1 MQGKHKYISNEKKK
15 HEYIVSL
22 SITVEHNSVVTVRSF
37 QPKQIL
43 KIGINFR
50 YHQIL
55 AAHLKAIFI

>member
-1 MQGKHKYISNEKKK
+1 MQGKHKYISNEKKN

-43 KIGINFR
+43 KIRINFR
-50 YHQIL
+50 YHQTL
-55 AAHLKAIFI
+55 AAHLKKIFI